1 MEFGINSFGDTSRN
15 PVTGQVISSRDRLHN
30 FLEEAELADQVGLD
44 VFGVGEHHRPD
55 YAISAPTIVLAAMAA
70 RTRRIRLAS
79 AVTVL
84 SSEDPVRV
92 FQQFATIDLIS
103 DGRAEI
109 IAGRGSFIES
119 FPLFGYGMD
128 DYDTLFS
135 QKLDLLLKLREQE
148 HITWKGKHRPAL
160 TGQGVYP
167 RPLQQPLPVWIGVGG
182 NPDSVTRAA
191 RLGLPMAL
199 AIIGGFPDRFAP
211 LVDLYRET
219 GAEAGHPPEALKVSI
234 NSHGLIGTDTEAT
247 ANEGWPGFQ
256 ATMNRIG
263 AERGWPPT
271 SRVQYDAT
279 RGIDGALIV
288 GDAQRVIDMLL
299 RQHERFK
306 FDRFMLYPGWGSI
319 DHALTLR
326 TIETFG
332 TVVAPA
338 VRKALGK

>member
-15 PVTGQVISSRDRLHN
+15 PTTGQVISSRDRLHN

-55 YAISAPTIVLAAMAA
+55 YAISAPAIVLAAMAA
-70 RTRRIRLAS
+70 RTRRIRLSS

-84 SSEDPVRV
+84 GSEDPVRV
-92 FQQFATIDLIS
+92 FQQFATIDLLS

-167 RPLQQPLPVWIGVGG
+167 RPLQERLPVWIGVGG
-182 NPDSVTRAA
+182 NPDSVVRAA

-199 AIIGGFPDRFAP
+199 AIIGGFPERFVP
-211 LVDLYRET
+211 LVDLYRRA

-234 NSHGLIGTDTEAT
+234 NSHGLIGSDSETT

-263 AERGWPPT
+263 TERGWPPT

-279 RGIDGALIV
+279 RGPEGSLVV
-288 GDAQRVIDMLL
+288 GSPQEVIDKLL
-299 RQHERFK
+299 YQYELFK

-326 TIETFG
+326 TIELFG

-338 VRKALGK
+338 VRNALGK

>member
-1 MEFGINSFGDTSRN
+1 MEFGINSFGDTARN
-15 PVTGQVISSRDRLHN
+15 PVTGVTISARDRLHN

-55 YAISAPTIVLAAMAA
+55 YAISAPAIVLAAMAA
-70 RTRRIRLAS
+70 RTKKIRLAS

-128 DYDTLFS
+128 DYDTLFA
-135 QKLDLLLKLREQE
+135 QKLDLLLRLREQT
-148 HITWKGKHRPAL
+148 HVTWKGKHRPAL
-160 TGQGVYP
+160 NGQGVYP
-167 RPLQQPLPVWIGVGG
+167 RPIQQPLPVWIGVGG
-182 NPDSVTRAA
+182 NPDSIIRAG

-199 AIIGGFPDRFAP
+199 AIIGGFPDRFVP
-211 LVDLYRET
+211 LVDLYRQS
-219 GAEAGHPPEALKVSI
+219 GAEAGHAPETLKVSI
-234 NSHGLIGTDTEAT
+234 NSHGLIGADGSAT
-247 ANEGWPGFQ
+247 AEEGWPGFQ

-271 SRVQYDAT
+271 NRMQYDAT
-279 RGIDGALIV
+279 RGPNGSLVV
-288 GDAQRVIDMLL
+288 GSPQEVIDKLL
-299 RQHERFK
+299 YQHELFH

-319 DHALTLR
+319 DHAQTLR
-326 TIETFG
+326 TIELFG
-332 TVVAPA
+332 TIVAPA